1 LPRVGSDP
9 RATSSWDGSRWP
21 RAAKRRSIPNNNN
34 HVREDT
40 MTYLGSNTS
49 CFCSACN
56 SSTAPSRRQFLCTT
70 AAGAVVSSAVSAVGG
85 AITGTA
91 RAQPAA
97 AGRPIVIKGGCV
109 LTLDRAVGDFERA
122 DVLVERGKISAVAP
136 SIDAPDA
143 EVIDAAHMIVMP
155 GLVDTHRHMWQGILR
170 NVLPDGSLDDY
181 IAVVQKV
188 FGAKYAPDDVYAGDY
203 FSALGAIDSGVTC
216 ILDWS
221 HIHNTPE
228 HTDAAVK
235 ALGDSGVRAVFG
247 YGNAQTADGRW
258 WEAKGAKYPDDI
270 ARLRKQY
277 FSSDDQL
284 VTLAMAAPS
293 GSPEQILPTFKA
305 ARDAGAR
312 ITIHV
317 GVGERGRVGLLEK
330 LNAEGALKSDTTYI
344 HCCTLNDTEWKL
356 IRDTGG
362 TVSIA
367 SYVETLM
374 GHGNPPIQK
383 AIDTGIR
390 PSLSV
395 DVETSVPND
404 FFAQMR
410 TVFSLQKNEVWARR
424 LAGDK
429 NPPKFLTGREVLE
442 FATIEGAR
450 ANGLERKTGTLT
462 PGKDADIILLR
473 TDRLNVMPMNNA
485 VGAVVTSMGPQ
496 NVDTVLIAGK
506 VMKRNG
512 QLVGLDLSRLDRMAS
527 EARDRLYANA
537 GVKNARI

>member
-1 LPRVGSDP
+1 
-9 RATSSWDGSRWP
+9 
-21 RAAKRRSIPNNNN
+21 
-34 HVREDT
+34 
-40 MTYLGSNTS
+40 MTHLCSGNAS

-56 SSTAPSRRQFLCTT
+56 SAPSRRQFLCCAAAT
-70 AAGAVVSSAVSAVGG
+70 AATAATVFGASGKTASAQQPSGATAV
-85 AITGTA
+85 
-91 RAQPAA
+91 
-97 AGRPIVIKGGCV
+97 GRPILIKGGCV
-109 LTLDRAVGDFERA
+109 LTLDRAFGDFEQA
-122 DVLVERGKISAVAP
+122 DVLIRGSKISAVQASISTP
-136 SIDAPDA
+136 DADIIDASRT
-143 EVIDAAHMIVMP
+143 IVMP

-181 IAVVQKV
+181 RAVVQRT
-188 FGAKYAPDDVYAGDY
+188 FGAKYTPDDVYAGDL

-216 ILDWS
+216 VLDWS
-221 HIHNTPE
+221 HIHNTPD
-228 HTDAAVK
+228 HTDAAIK
-235 ALGDSGVRAVFG
+235 ALADSGVRAVFA
-247 YGNAQTADGRW
+247 YGNPQNETGRY
-258 WEAKGAKYPDDI
+258 WEMKGHKYPEDI

-277 FSSDDQL
+277 FSTEDQL
-284 VTLAMAAPS
+284 LTLYMAAPS
-293 GSPEQILPTFKA
+293 ASPELILGAFKA

-317 GVGERGRVGLLEK
+317 GVGEFGRNALLEK
-330 LNAEGALKSDTTYI
+330 LNAENALRSDTTYI

-362 TVSIA
+362 TISIA
-367 SYVETLM
+367 GYVETLM

-404 FFAQMR
+404 FFQQMR
-410 TVFSLQKNEVWARR
+410 TIFSLQKNEAWARR

-429 NPPKFLTGREVLE
+429 NPPKFLTVREVLE

-450 ANGLERKTGTLT
+450 ANGLERKIGTLT

-512 QLVGLDLSRLDRMAS
+512 QLIGVDFARLGRLGE
-527 EARDRLYANA
+527 EARDRLYFNAN
-537 GVKNARI
+537 VKNVRL

>member
-1 LPRVGSDP
+1 
-9 RATSSWDGSRWP
+9 
-21 RAAKRRSIPNNNN
+21 
-34 HVREDT
+34 
-40 MTYLGSNTS
+40 
-49 CFCSACN
+49 
-56 SSTAPSRRQFLCTT
+56 
-70 AAGAVVSSAVSAVGG
+70 
-85 AITGTA
+85 
-91 RAQPAA
+91 
-97 AGRPIVIKGGCV
+97 
-109 LTLDRAVGDFERA
+109 
-122 DVLVERGKISAVAP
+122 
-136 SIDAPDA
+136 
-143 EVIDAAHMIVMP
+143 
-155 GLVDTHRHMWQGILR
+155 
-170 NVLPDGSLDDY
+170 
-181 IAVVQKV
+181 V
-188 FGAKYAPDDVYAGDY
+188 FA
-203 FSALGAIDSGVTC
+203 
-216 ILDWS
+216 
-221 HIHNTPE
+221 
-228 HTDAAVK
+228 
-235 ALGDSGVRAVFG
+235 
-247 YGNAQTADGRW
+247 YGNAQTVDGRW
-258 WEAKGAKYPDDI
+258 WEAKGSKFPSDI

-284 VTLAMAAPS
+284 VTLYLAAPS

-305 ARDAGAR
+305 ARDVGAR

-317 GVGERGRVGLLEK
+317 GVGERGRSGLLEK
-330 LNAEGALKSDTTYI
+330 LNAEKALAADTTYI

-362 TVSIA
+362 TISIA
-367 SYVETLM
+367 GYVETLM

-404 FFAQMR
+404 FFQQMR
-410 TVFSLQKNEVWARR
+410 TIFSLQKNEVWARR

-429 NPPKFLTGREVLE
+429 NPPKFLTVREVLE

-450 ANGLERKTGTLT
+450 ANGLDRKIGTLT

-512 QLVGLDLSRLDRMAS
+512 QLVGVDFGRLVRLGD
-527 EARDRLYANA
+527 EARDRLYSNAN
-537 GVKNARI
+537 VKNVRL

>member
-1 LPRVGSDP
+1 
-9 RATSSWDGSRWP
+9 
-21 RAAKRRSIPNNNN
+21 
-34 HVREDT
+34 
-40 MTYLGSNTS
+40 
-49 CFCSACN
+49 
-56 SSTAPSRRQFLCTT
+56 
-70 AAGAVVSSAVSAVGG
+70 
-85 AITGTA
+85 
-91 RAQPAA
+91 
-97 AGRPIVIKGGCV
+97 V
-109 LTLDRAVGDFERA
+109 LTLDRVIGNFEQA
-122 DVLVERGKISAVAP
+122 DVLIERGKISAVRPNIAV
-136 SIDAPDA
+136 ADA
-143 EVIDAAHMIVMP
+143 EVIDATRMIVVP
-155 GLVDTHRHMWQGILR
+155 GFVDTHRHMWQGILR

-181 IAVVQKV
+181 IATVQKI
-188 FGAKYAPDDVYAGDY
+188 FGANYTPDDVYAGDY

-228 HTDAAVK
+228 HTDAAIK
-235 ALGDSGVRAVFG
+235 ALMDSGARAVFA

-258 WEAKGAKYPDDI
+258 WEAKGSKYPDDI

-277 FSSDDQL
+277 FTSEDQL
-284 VTLAMAAPS
+284 VTLYMAAPS
-293 GSPEQILPTFKA
+293 GAPEQILPTFKA
-305 ARDAGAR
+305 ARDVGAR

-317 GVGERGRVGLLEK
+317 GVGERGRAALLEK
-330 LNAEGALKSDTTYI
+330 LNAANALKSDTTYI

-362 TVSIA
+362 TISIA
-367 SYVETLM
+367 GYVETLM
-374 GHGNPPIQK
+374 GHGSPPIQK
-383 AIDTGIR
+383 AIDMGIR

-410 TVFSLQKNEVWARR
+410 TVFSLQKKDVWDRR

-429 NPPKFLTGREVLE
+429 NPPKFLTVREVLE

-450 ANGLERKTGTLT
+450 ANGLERKIGTLT
-462 PGKDADIILLR
+462 PGKDADVILLR

-506 VMKRNG
+506 IMKRNG
-512 QLVGLDLSRLDRMAS
+512 QLIGVDFDRLARLGN
-527 EARDRLYANA
+527 EARDRLYASA
-537 GVKNARI
+537 KVKNTRI

>member
-1 LPRVGSDP
+1 MPHPRGFAGNP
-9 RATSSWDGSRWP
+9 FCA
-21 RAAKRRSIPNNNN
+21 
-34 HVREDT
+34 
-40 MTYLGSNTS
+40 
-49 CFCSACN
+49 CSAC
-56 SSTAPSRRQFLCTT
+56 SSSPALSRRQFLCTT
-70 AAGAVVSSAVSAVGG
+70 AATAVAASTVAGAVGG
-85 AITGTA
+85 AA
-91 RAQPAA
+91 RAQQLGGATA
-97 AGRPIVIKGGCV
+97 TGRPILVKGGCV
-109 LTLDRAVGDFERA
+109 LSLDRAVGDFEQA
-122 DVLVERGKISAVAP
+122 DVLIEGGKISAVRPNIAGP
-136 SIDAPDA
+136 AA
-143 EVIDAAHMIVMP
+143 EVIDASNMIVMP
-155 GLVDTHRHMWQGILR
+155 GFVDTHRHMWQGILR

-181 IAVVQKV
+181 IAIVQKT
-188 FGAKYAPDDVYAGDY
+188 FGAKYTPDDVYAGDY

-216 ILDWS
+216 VLDWS

-228 HTDAAVK
+228 HTDAAIK
-235 ALGDSGVRAVFG
+235 ALADSGVRAVFA
-247 YGNAQTADGRW
+247 YGNAQTTDGRW
-258 WEAKGAKYPDDI
+258 WEAKGSKFPGDI

-284 VTLAMAAPS
+284 VTLFLAAPS
-293 GSPEQILPTFKA
+293 GAPETILPTFKA
-305 ARDAGAR
+305 ARDVGAR

-317 GVGERGRVGLLEK
+317 GVGERGRAGLLEK
-330 LNAEGALKSDTTYI
+330 LNAAGALKSDTTYI

-362 TVSIA
+362 TISIA
-367 SYVETLM
+367 GYVETLM
-374 GHGNPPIQK
+374 GHGNPPTQK

-429 NPPKFLTGREVLE
+429 NPPKFLTVREVLE
-442 FATIEGAR
+442 FATVEGAR
-450 ANGLERKTGTLT
+450 ANGLERKIGTLT

-506 VMKRNG
+506 VRKRSG
-512 QLVGLDLSRLDRMAS
+512 QLVGVDFGHLTKLGN